1 MDDLNKKYFINRK
14 KFAFFINKLCEKK
27 GYNISINENDKD
39 FIIIKKLNKLFLN
52 LKFGKYLFNV
62 LEDEILKIISLDK
75 KELTLEEIEQLYIYF
90 YFYNSI
96 QELEEIPKF
105 LIDKNMRWQI
115 IKQIDSD
122 LNFIKTYSYIDGE
135 IYLNKK

>member
-52 LKFGKYLFNV
+52 LKFGKYIFNV

>member
-52 LKFGKYLFNV
+52 LKFGKYIFNV

-96 QELEEIPKF
+96 KELEEIPKF

>member
-39 FIIIKKLNKLFLN
+39 FILIKKLNKLFLN
-52 LKFGKYLFNV
+52 LKFGKYIFNV

>member
-1 MDDLNKKYFINRK
+1 M
-14 KFAFFINKLCEKK
+14 
-27 GYNISINENDKD
+27 
-39 FIIIKKLNKLFLN
+39 
-52 LKFGKYLFNV
+52 KFGKYIFNV

>member
-52 LKFGKYLFNV
+52 LKFGKYIFNV

-96 QELEEIPKF
+96 QELEESPKF

>member
-1 MDDLNKKYFINRK
+1 MLYCSKSIN
-14 KFAFFINKLCEKK
+14 FCFFFPFFPKK

-52 LKFGKYLFNV
+52 LKFGKYIFNV

>member
-1 MDDLNKKYFINRK
+1 MDNLNKKYFINRK

-52 LKFGKYLFNV
+52 LKFGKYIFNV

>member
-52 LKFGKYLFNV
+52 LKFGKYIFNV

-96 QELEEIPKF
+96 QELEEIP
-105 LIDKNMRWQI
+105 
-115 IKQIDSD
+115 
-122 LNFIKTYSYIDGE
+122 
-135 IYLNKK
+135 